1 MEQNYSYQMKIDRP
15 LYQHNNEVI
24 NKDTSQDKISHSK
37 CTFFSKSHLK
47 SVLFKTIPALMWL
60 GSYQWQDDLMKD
72 LIAGCTVAVMNIPQ
86 GMGYA
91 LLGNVPPVVG
101 IYMAIFP
108 VLVYSLL
115 GTSRHISMG
124 SFAVICLMAGKVV
137 LAHSQTP
144 LEFTH
149 NSTKYISSSGEP
161 IQYYTPLDVAIA
173 VTFLV
178 GLYQILMYFFQL
190 GFMCSFLSDT
200 LVNGLTAGAAVHVFT
215 SQIKDLL
222 GMHIQSFSGNF
233 QIIHTFINIFESIY
247 SVNMVA
253 CFVSFITITVLV
265 INNELLKPW
274 VNKRS
279 VIPVPIELIAVLI
292 GTVAASCFGIS
303 EKYNLTTVGSIAVG
317 LPEPRLPP
325 FSLMPAIALDSF
337 VIAVVAYVIS
347 ISMALIFAQKLNY
360 EISPNQELL
369 AQGAGNLVGSCFL
382 CLPFAA
388 SLSRSV
394 IQQTVGG
401 RTQLTSVISA
411 IILIGVLT
419 SFAQIFE
426 TLPRC
431 ILASL
436 IIVAL
441 KGVLL
446 QAKDVFR
453 IWKLSPLDGIVW
465 VTTYLTVILVE
476 IDIGLL
482 VGVLVSNLVLCIR
495 GIKPNIYR
503 LCHLANTEMYVDPHR
518 FSKVEEI
525 TGVCIIHYA
534 GSLNFA
540 NQRYFKQQVYKIM
553 DRDPKK
559 ELIESNI
566 KTSKVSPTDL
576 CLKPVSFLI

>member
-1 MEQNYSYQMKIDRP
+1 M
-15 LYQHNNEVI
+15 
-24 NKDTSQDKISHSK
+24 
-37 CTFFSKSHLK
+37 FF
-47 SVLFKTIPALMWL
+47 
-60 GSYQWQDDLMKD
+60 
-72 LIAGCTVAVMNIPQ
+72 
-86 GMGYA
+86 
-91 LLGNVPPVVG
+91 LLC
-101 IYMAIFP
+101 
-108 VLVYSLL
+108 
-115 GTSRHISMG
+115 R
-124 SFAVICLMAGKVV
+124 
-137 LAHSQTP
+137 
-144 LEFTH
+144 
-149 NSTKYISSSGEP
+149 
-161 IQYYTPLDVAIA
+161 
-173 VTFLV
+173 
-178 GLYQILMYFFQL
+178 
-190 GFMCSFLSDT
+190 
-200 LVNGLTAGAAVHVFT
+200 
-215 SQIKDLL
+215 
-222 GMHIQSFSGNF
+222 
-233 QIIHTFINIFESIY
+233 
-247 SVNMVA
+247 
-253 CFVSFITITVLV
+253 
-265 INNELLKPW
+265 
-274 VNKRS
+274 
-279 VIPVPIELIAVLI
+279 
-292 GTVAASCFGIS
+292 
-303 EKYNLTTVGSIAVG
+303 

-576 CLKPVSFLI
+576 CLKPAEFLVLDLSGVLFTDPSGAFALLSIAQEYSQISVHTLLAGTTGPVHDSLRKYGLFDKQLLTCFPTIHDAVIYAENNRLQLIQQTRL